1 MRNTG
6 TTCSAWLGL
15 GVGILF
21 SLFTSSAWAIFVD
34 EAETIR
40 FNGRMYNRTAMA
52 VESAADNTRIQTPY
66 NSWNMLQNRT
76 FVQMELRHNLTDLVM
91 GRSDG
96 PLAAVQSLLSP
107 LGFLA
112 PDDFE
117 YFVTY
122 RGEYDGVWDFGPDV
136 FSERFPLLSDC
147 GTPSKATQ
155 KKPQAFGCSQVDTRQ
170 RRRSRHRL
178 FEAYLNYTKGP
189 LFIRIGR
196 QNLSWGETDVFRLL
210 DQINPLDASFGGF
223 LVTLDERR
231 IPLDMLR
238 VVYGLGGVGPLSE
251 LNLEGFMVADDEV
264 STPTPAG
271 SPWSTPNP
279 AGIRS
284 ALKKPARNFTDM
296 RGGGRVVGVWGDFMF
311 TVAHYYT
318 YLDGA
323 TGRVVTPTGG
333 SPLRLSEFRQA
344 AQQGEV
350 GRYLFDNFQTN
361 ILFPKVQ
368 ISGATLTFGLPSLS
382 AIVRSEFAYFY
393 AEPFFKNAAPS
404 QLLGPIADPDNF
416 ALTPGYSQVA
426 CPPSVGNDVCL
437 RYKSD
442 IDRSD
447 VIRWSVGM
455 DMDRYIQLL
464 NPQQSFVI
472 SGQIFGTHIL
482 DFNDTKLSSVRDGFG
497 FGHFAI
503 PVLDPNRRNTSFV
516 NMDQHQLVNTLSIST
531 AYRSGAISPALI
543 FLYDWQGAWLVQPG
557 ITFTRDPFR
566 FVIQYNYIDGQYNGI
581 GFLRDRDNLI
591 VQLEVVI

>member
-1 MRNTG
+1 MFRLLDQINPLDASFG
-6 TTCSAWLGL
+6 GWLLVSLDERRIPLDMLRVVYGL
-15 GVGILF
+15 GGVG
-21 SLFTSSAWAIFVD
+21 
-34 EAETIR
+34 
-40 FNGRMYNRTAMA
+40 
-52 VESAADNTRIQTPY
+52 P
-66 NSWNMLQNRT
+66 
-76 FVQMELRHNLTDLVM
+76 LRHNLTDLII
-91 GRSDG
+91 RSDG
-96 PLAAVQSLLSP
+96 PLATLQN
-107 LGFLA
+107 
-112 PDDFE
+112 E
-117 YFVTY
+117 YQRV
-122 RGEYDGVWDFGPDV
+122 RLDFGPDV

-147 GTPSKATQ
+147 GPASKVKQPPGLRLHDEVSTPRDPCLFASAARTCRGAR
-155 KKPQAFGCSQVDTRQ
+155 PTCSVCWT
-170 RRRSRHRL
+170 
-178 FEAYLNYTKGP
+178 
-189 LFIRIGR
+189 
-196 QNLSWGETDVFRLL
+196 
-210 DQINPLDASFGGF
+210 GF
-223 LVTLDERR
+223 LVSLDERR

-344 AQQGEV
+344 ARQGEV

-393 AEPFFKNAAPS
+393 AEPFFKNASPS
-404 QLLGPIADPDNF
+404 QLLGPIANPDNF

-426 CPPSVGNDVCL
+426 CPPSVSNDVCL

-447 VIRWSVGM
+447 VIRWSLGM

-482 DFNDTKLSSVRDGFG
+482 DFNDTKLSSVRDSFG
-497 FGHFAI
+497 FGQFAI

-566 FVIQYNYIDGQYNGI
+566 FIIQYNYIDGQYNGI